1 MAAKKPKIDKGWWN
15 GDLGESPFNTK
26 IWLAFEDGQEAIGS
40 WDSELKKWTIHTL
53 YTKKS
58 TIIGWMSL
66 ASYKAYSDERKRA
79 ELEQAQAGEQLTLL
93 RSIDANLRALV
104 GAWTAPIDTA
114 IPFKEAKK
122 VLLVQPLKE
131 PSPVEAKPTLPRLV
145 SDEEIRALSAQGVS
159 IRQIAV
165 QLGVS
170 RHRVDRALGKGE

>member
-1 MAAKKPKIDKGWWN
+1 MAAKKPKIDKGWWSEFD
-15 GDLGESPFNTK
+15 GACPDDTK
-26 IWLAFEDGQEAIGS
+26 IWLLLADGQEVLATWKS
-40 WDSELKKWTIHTL
+40 STEKWEFHALVTGRWEIV
-53 YTKKS
+53 
-58 TIIGWMSL
+58 GWMTV
-66 ASYKAYSDERKRA
+66 ASYKSYSDERKRA

-104 GAWTAPIDTA
+104 GALTAPIDA
-114 IPFKEAKK
+114 AVPVKEAKK
-122 VLLVQPLKE
+122 VQSLKE
-131 PSPVEAKPTLPRLV
+131 PTPVEAKPTLPRLV